1 MHHIYIQL
9 HSNSQALQKERE
21 ELELWCKNNSI
32 TNYTWIEDDLAGKIH
47 RDRIQNLI
55 KSIRPGDTVVATD
68 IASLG
73 HSLPTLLQ
81 VMGHLHANHCTLITL
96 NDLRAETSAH
106 QPASSTHATTAT
118 TLHPNRTMT
127 LFVNHLREIVEIE
140 SRMKA
145 SRSLDVVHTKREE
158 GVTLGRPKGAKRAAS
173 KTVLHGKT
181 DRLVE
186 LYQAGQTLAEIAA
199 ELGVSRGTVSN
210 YLKAEGLFHPYRK

>member
-73 HSLPTLLQ
+73 RSLPTLLQ
-81 VMGHLHANHCTLITL
+81 VMEHLHANHCTLVTL
-96 NDLRAETSAH
+96 EGR
-106 QPASSTHATTAT
+106 

-186 LYQAGQTLAEIAA
+186 LYQAGYTPAQIAE